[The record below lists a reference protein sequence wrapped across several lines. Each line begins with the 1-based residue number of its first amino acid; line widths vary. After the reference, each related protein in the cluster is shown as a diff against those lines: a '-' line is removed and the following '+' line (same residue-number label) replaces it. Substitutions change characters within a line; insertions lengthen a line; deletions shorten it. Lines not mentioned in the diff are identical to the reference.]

1 LKKLSGHERLTA
13 AFTVKYRT
21 GRIMMRAA
29 LIVILI
35 VASISFRSQAAQ
47 SQTASALPPTQRVTL
62 KWLGTAGWEIQIG
75 QTKVLIDPFLTRR
88 QAVASEEWKTDQEAV
103 LKVISGADYIFA
115 GHSHVDHMG
124 DIPFIA
130 KRFGAKVIGSR
141 TTVNLSLSAGLEQS
155 QLTTISGGEK
165 LDFKDFSVQVIKS
178 QHGIL
183 TRDGRK
189 RQPRSAEITRP
200 LSGPILGKHFVEG
213 GSYLYYF
220 TFGKLRV
227 LHQSTGNFIEENLQS
242 LDPDVAILAE
252 NSNYDWPEAIKVLRP
267 RTVIVHHYD
276 DWRVP
281 LSSGMTAAVR
291 RRAQRLERRVKF
303 VDRNIK
309 VIIPEFLQTITF
321 E

>member
-1 LKKLSGHERLTA
+1 
-13 AFTVKYRT
+13 
-21 GRIMMRAA
+21 MRAA

-35 VASISFRSQAAQ
+35 VASIAFGSQAAQ
-47 SQTASALPPTQRVTL
+47 SQTGSASPTQHVTL

-75 QTKVLIDPFLTRR
+75 QTKILIDPFLTRQ
-88 QAVASEEWKTDQEAV
+88 QAVASEEWKTDEEAV

-115 GHSHVDHMG
+115 GHSHADHIG

-130 KRFGAKVIGSR
+130 KRFGAKILGSR
-141 TTVNLSLSAGLEQS
+141 TTVNLSLSAGVDKA

-165 LDFKDFSVQVIKS
+165 LDFKDFLVQVIKS

-183 TRDGRK
+183 TRDGQK

-220 TFGKLRV
+220 TFGKLRL
-227 LHQSTGNFIEENLQS
+227 LHQSTGNFIEENLQG
-242 LDPDVAILAE
+242 LEPDIAILAE
-252 NSNYDWPEAIKVLRP
+252 NSNYDWTEALKILRP
-267 RTVIVHHYD
+267 KTVVVHHYD

-281 LSSGMTAAVR
+281 LSSGMTVAVR
-291 RRAQRLERRVKF
+291 RRAQRLEQDVKS

-309 VIIPEFLQTITF
+309 VIIPDFLQTITL

>member
-1 LKKLSGHERLTA
+1 
-13 AFTVKYRT
+13 
-21 GRIMMRAA
+21 MRAA

-35 VASISFRSQAAQ
+35 VASIAFGSQAAQ
-47 SQTASALPPTQRVTL
+47 SQTGSASPTQHVTL

-75 QTKVLIDPFLTRR
+75 QTKILIDPFLTR
-88 QAVASEEWKTDQEAV
+88 QQPVSGEEWKTDEEAV
-103 LKVISGADYIFA
+103 LNVISGADYIFA
-115 GHSHVDHMG
+115 GHSHADHIG

-141 TTVNLSLSAGLEQS
+141 TTVNLSLSAGVDKA
-155 QLTTISGGEK
+155 QLTAIVGGEK

-183 TRDGRK
+183 TRDGQK

-200 LSGPILGKHFVEG
+200 ISGPILGKHFVEG

-220 TFGKLRV
+220 TFGKLSL
-227 LHQSTGNFIEENLQS
+227 LHQSTGNFIEENLEG
-242 LDPDVAILAE
+242 LEPDVAILAE
-252 NSNYDWPEAIKVLRP
+252 NSNYDWTEALKILRP
-267 RTVIVHHYD
+267 KTVVVHHYD

-281 LSSGMTAAVR
+281 LSSGMTAGVR
-291 RRAQRLERRVKF
+291 RRAQRLEKDVKS

-309 VIIPEFLQTITF
+309 VIIPDILQTITL

>member
-1 LKKLSGHERLTA
+1 
-13 AFTVKYRT
+13 
-21 GRIMMRAA
+21 MRAT

-35 VASISFRSQAAQ
+35 VTSLAFRSQAAQ
-47 SQTASALPPTQRVTL
+47 SQTGFALPSTQPATL

-75 QTKVLIDPFLTRR
+75 QTKILIDPFLTRQ
-88 QAVASEEWKTDQEAV
+88 QAVASEEWKTDEAAV
-103 LKVISGADYIFA
+103 LNVISGADYIFA
-115 GHSHVDHMG
+115 GHSHADHIG

-130 KRFGAKVIGSR
+130 KRFGAKILGSR
-141 TTVNLSLSAGLEQS
+141 TTVNLSLSAGVDKA

-165 LDFKDFSVQVIKS
+165 LDFKDFSVQVINS

-183 TRDGRK
+183 TRDGQK
-189 RQPRSAEITRP
+189 RQPRSPEITRP

-220 TFGKLRV
+220 SFGKLRL
-227 LHQSTGNFIEENLQS
+227 LHQSTGNFIDENLQG
-242 LDPDVAILAE
+242 LEPDIAILAE
-252 NSNYDWPEAIKVLRP
+252 NSNYDWTEALKILRP
-267 RTVIVHHYD
+267 KTVIVHHYD

-291 RRAQRLERRVKF
+291 RRAQRLEKDVKS

-309 VIIPEFLQTITF
+309 VIIPEFLQTITL

>member
-1 LKKLSGHERLTA
+1 
-13 AFTVKYRT
+13 
-21 GRIMMRAA
+21 M
-29 LIVILI
+29 VILMI
-35 VASISFRSQAAQ
+35 ASISVRCDAAQ
-47 SQTASALPPTQRVTL
+47 WENGSALPSTERVTL

-75 QTKVLIDPFLTRR
+75 QTKILIDPFLTRQ
-88 QAVASEEWKTDQEAV
+88 QAVASEEWQTDEEAV
-103 LKVISGADYIFA
+103 LRVISGADYIFA
-115 GHSHVDHMG
+115 GHSHADHIG

-130 KRFGAKVIGSR
+130 KRFGAKILGSR
-141 TTVNLSLSAGLEQS
+141 TTVNLSLSAGVDKA

-165 LDFKDFSVQVIKS
+165 LDFQDFSVQVIKS

-183 TRDGRK
+183 TRDGQK

-220 TFGKLRV
+220 TFGKLSL
-227 LHQSTGNFIEENLQS
+227 LHQSTGNFIEENLQG
-242 LDPDVAILAE
+242 LEPDIAILAE
-252 NSNYDWPEAIKVLRP
+252 NGNYDWNEALKILRP
-267 RTVIVHHYD
+267 KMVVVHHYD

-291 RRAQRLERRVKF
+291 RRAQRLEKDVKS

-309 VIIPEFLQTITF
+309 VIIPEFLQTITL